1 MHILQPY
8 FRVAV
13 ASKDDFEEAQKQNF
27 PEIFMITS
35 DGVYKHHRLGG
46 IGSERY
52 VCAKV
57 PNIPGYELMVPP
69 KQETKFLPAGKVPGE
84 LFDQIVSLYR
94 EVMRVNNGRN
104 LEAMAWILWNSE
116 QGYFIHVPKQQ
127 VSGASVNYEWD
138 IPEGSIVVVDTHSH
152 NSMGAFF
159 SGTDDGDD
167 RKGVRY
173 SGVVGKLTTTT
184 FEMIWRFCYQGK
196 FFEVKFD
203 EIFAPPRAEVN
214 PDWLG
219 KIETNTWNH
228 YQGYGYQG
236 RGNQS
241 GSNGTGMGGATGGTT
256 GRQRSTEHLKPYQFQ
271 PGQGRAGAGANT
283 GNGTGNNTRPNEN
296 AYDFDEQYAE
306 YYSRMSGQAAAGTG
320 TGQTRTPTPTGRP
333 VYDQR
338 TRVATTIDPSA
349 YDNSS
354 RTPAAN
360 QENRGNAVAGT
371 PTASTAVTVIPAKG
385 GEAVIV
391 GEDGQPLKSTSEKL
405 TTAQLLLADMEK
417 VHAGVAGANGTATES
432 KPISDAAK
440 TDWSGFPKSKDF
452 VDKGNGELAPLGG
465 PVSGEPLGTKVNE
478 ILAKVPHEMSEE
490 EADAILRNLANRAM
504 WESGGEGFDYEGF
517 LESGIGEPVVTE
529 ETGSGIDVSGFE
541 THPRFSEI
549 AVNYGTTVANAFCL
563 VNELSVEFS
572 GGGCDELVMEI
583 VSDFFQFLSGE
594 SALKTFRSLYELLSA
609 KDQAE
614 INSRGI

>member
-228 YQGYGYQG
+228 YQGYGYQE
-236 RGNQS
+236 RL
-241 GSNGTGMGGATGGTT
+241 
-256 GRQRSTEHLKPYQFQ
+256 E
-271 PGQGRAGAGANT
+271 
-283 GNGTGNNTRPNEN
+283 
-296 AYDFDEQYAE
+296 
-306 YYSRMSGQAAAGTG
+306 
-320 TGQTRTPTPTGRP
+320 GRP
-333 VYDQR
+333 GGRDRQ
-338 TRVATTIDPSA
+338 
-349 YDNSS
+349 
-354 RTPAAN
+354 
-360 QENRGNAVAGT
+360 
-371 PTASTAVTVIPAKG
+371 ST
-385 GEAVIV
+385 
-391 GEDGQPLKSTSEKL
+391 
-405 TTAQLLLADMEK
+405 
-417 VHAGVAGANGTATES
+417 
-432 KPISDAAK
+432 
-440 TDWSGFPKSKDF
+440 
-452 VDKGNGELAPLGG
+452 
-465 PVSGEPLGTKVNE
+465 
-478 ILAKVPHEMSEE
+478 
-490 EADAILRNLANRAM
+490 
-504 WESGGEGFDYEGF
+504 
-517 LESGIGEPVVTE
+517 
-529 ETGSGIDVSGFE
+529 
-541 THPRFSEI
+541 
-549 AVNYGTTVANAFCL
+549 
-563 VNELSVEFS
+563 
-572 GGGCDELVMEI
+572 
-583 VSDFFQFLSGE
+583 
-594 SALKTFRSLYELLSA
+594 
-609 KDQAE
+609 
-614 INSRGI
+614 